1 MKTRNRMCA
10 SALADSAP
18 TADIDA
24 LSVEG
29 LTIAYGSAA
38 PSVSGVTLRVRKGEI
53 VGVIGESGSGKSS
66 VALAMMGLLPDSARV
81 AATSMQVAGFDVRDA
96 RERDW
101 AQVRGVHASM
111 VFQEPMSALNP
122 CMRIGA
128 QIAEVLRIHGIAD
141 RTTAE
146 QRALD
151 ILKLVRIPDPERR
164 MNYFPHQL
172 SGGQRQRV
180 VIAIAVAAGPSLLVA
195 DEPTTALDV
204 TVQAQILDLI
214 RSLRDET
221 GMGVLFISHDL
232 GVIGQLCERVAVMY
246 RGRVVESGRTERVLA
261 DPRHPYTRALLESI
275 PRPSV
280 PVRSPLAVIP
290 PDNDF
295 EDVPAALEEVR

>member
-1 MKTRNRMCA
+1 MTDDA
-10 SALADSAP
+10 
-18 TADIDA
+18 DA
-24 LSVEG
+24 LRVED
-29 LTIAYGSAA
+29 LSIAYGSAA
-38 PSVSGVTLRVRKGEI
+38 PSVTGVSLRVRKGEI

-66 VALAMMGLLPDSARV
+66 IALAMMGLLPESARV
-81 AATSMQVAGFDVRDA
+81 TASSMTVAGADMQDA
-96 RERDW
+96 TERDW
-101 AQVRGVHASM
+101 AQVRGVKASM

-128 QIAEVLRIHGIAD
+128 QIAEVLRIHGKAD
-141 RTTAE
+141 KKQGRVKALEILQLVQMPDAE
-146 QRALD
+146 KRLD
-151 ILKLVRIPDPERR
+151 
-164 MNYFPHQL
+164 YYPHQL

-214 RSLRDET
+214 KGLRDET

-232 GVIGQLCERVAVMY
+232 GVVGQLCERVAVMY
-246 RGRVVESGRTERVLA
+246 RGRVVESGSARRVLEN
-261 DPRHPYTRALLESI
+261 PQHPYTRALLESI

-290 PDNDF
+290 PINDF
-295 EDVPAALEEVR
+295 AEVPAILEEAS

>member
-1 MKTRNRMCA
+1 MTDDA
-10 SALADSAP
+10 
-18 TADIDA
+18 DA
-24 LSVEG
+24 LRVDD
-29 LTIAYGSAA
+29 LTIAYGDAP
-38 PSVSGVTLRVRKGEI
+38 PSVSGVSLRVREGEI

-66 VALAMMGLLPDSARV
+66 IALAMMGLLPESARV
-81 AATSMQVAGFDVRDA
+81 TAASLNIAGIEMQDA
-96 RERDW
+96 NEHEWDE
-101 AQVRGVHASM
+101 VRGLKASM

-128 QIAEVLRIHGIAD
+128 QIAEVLQIHGTAD
-141 RTTAE
+141 KKQARA
-146 QRALD
+146 RALE
-151 ILKLVRIPDPERR
+151 ILQLVQMPDAEKRL
-164 MNYFPHQL
+164 NYYPHQL

-214 RSLRDET
+214 KGLRDES

-246 RGRVVESGRTERVLA
+246 RGRVVESGSARRVLA
-261 DPRHPYTRALLESI
+261 DPQHPYTRALLESI

-290 PDNDF
+290 ADNDF
-295 EDVPAALEEVR
+295 AEIPPVLEDVA

>member
-1 MKTRNRMCA
+1 MTDA
-10 SALADSAP
+10 
-18 TADIDA
+18 TDA
-24 LSVEG
+24 LRVED
-29 LTIAYGSAA
+29 LSIAYGSAP
-38 PSVSGVTLRVRKGEI
+38 PSVSGVSLRVRKGEI

-66 VALAMMGLLPDSARV
+66 IALAMMGLLPDSAHV
-81 AATSMQVAGFDVRDA
+81 TAASIDVAGSDMNDA
-96 RERDW
+96 TERDW
-101 AQVRGVHASM
+101 AQVRGVKASM

-128 QIAEVLRIHGIAD
+128 QIAEVLQIHGKAD
-141 RTTAE
+141 KKQARA
-146 QRALD
+146 RALE
-151 ILKLVRIPDPERR
+151 ILRLVQMPDAEKRL
-164 MNYFPHQL
+164 NYYPHQL

-180 VIAIAVAAGPSLLVA
+180 VIAIAVAAGPDLLVA

-214 RSLRDET
+214 KSLRDET

-246 RGRVVESGRTERVLA
+246 RGRVVETGSARRVLE

-290 PDNDF
+290 AVNDF
-295 EDVPAALEEVR
+295 DSVPAVLEEAS

>member
-1 MKTRNRMCA
+1 MNT
-10 SALADSAP
+10 DV
-18 TADIDA
+18 DA
-24 LSVEG
+24 LRVED
-29 LTIAYGSAA
+29 LSIAYGGAA
-38 PSVSGVTLRVRKGEI
+38 PSVSEVSLRVRKGEI

-66 VALAMMGLLPDSARV
+66 VALAMMGLLPDSATV
-81 AATSMQVAGFDVRDA
+81 TAKTLSVAGSEMRDA
-96 RERDW
+96 GEQDW
-101 AQVRGVHASM
+101 ARVRGVRASM

-128 QIAEVLRIHGIAD
+128 QIAEVLRIHGVAD
-141 RTTAE
+141 KRSSRA
-146 QRALD
+146 RALE
-151 ILKLVRIPDPERR
+151 ILKLVQMPDAERR
-164 MNYFPHQL
+164 MGYYPHQL

-180 VIAIAVAAGPSLLVA
+180 VIAIAVAADPTLLVA

-232 GVIGQLCERVAVMY
+232 GVIGQLCERIAVMY
-246 RGRVVESGRTERVLA
+246 RGRIVESGSAGRVLE
-261 DPRHPYTRALLESI
+261 DPQHPYTRALLESI

-290 PDNDF
+290 ADNDF
-295 EDVPAALEEVR
+295 DEVPAVLEDAL

>member
-1 MKTRNRMCA
+1 MTDA
-10 SALADSAP
+10 
-18 TADIDA
+18 TDA
-24 LSVEG
+24 LRVED
-29 LTIAYGSAA
+29 LSIAYGSAP
-38 PSVSGVTLRVRKGEI
+38 PSVSGVSLRVRKGEI
-53 VGVIGESGSGKSS
+53 GGVIGESGSGKSS
-66 VALAMMGLLPDSARV
+66 IALAMMGLLPDSARV
-81 AATSMQVAGFDVRDA
+81 TAASIDVAGSDMNDA
-96 RERDW
+96 TERDW
-101 AQVRGVHASM
+101 AQVRGVKASM

-128 QIAEVLRIHGIAD
+128 QIAEVLQIHGKAD
-141 RTTAE
+141 KKQARA
-146 QRALD
+146 RALE
-151 ILKLVRIPDPERR
+151 ILRLVQMPDAEKRL
-164 MNYFPHQL
+164 NYYPHQL

-180 VIAIAVAAGPSLLVA
+180 VIAIAVAAGPDLLVA

-214 RSLRDET
+214 KSLRDET

-246 RGRVVESGRTERVLA
+246 RGRVVETGSARRVLE

-290 PDNDF
+290 AVNDF
-295 EDVPAALEEVR
+295 DSVPAVLEEAS

>member
-1 MKTRNRMCA
+1 MTDA
-10 SALADSAP
+10 
-18 TADIDA
+18 TDA
-24 LSVEG
+24 LRVED
-29 LTIAYGSAA
+29 LSIAYGSAP
-38 PSVSGVTLRVRKGEI
+38 PSVSGVSLRVRKGEI

-66 VALAMMGLLPDSARV
+66 IALAMMGLLPDSARV
-81 AATSMQVAGFDVRDA
+81 TAASIDVAGSDMNDA
-96 RERDW
+96 TERDW
-101 AQVRGVHASM
+101 AQVRGVKASM

-128 QIAEVLRIHGIAD
+128 QIAEVLQIHGKANKKQA
-141 RTTAE
+141 RA
-146 QRALD
+146 RALE
-151 ILKLVRIPDPERR
+151 ILRLVQMPDAEKRL
-164 MNYFPHQL
+164 NYYPHQL

-180 VIAIAVAAGPSLLVA
+180 VIAIAVAAGPDLLVA

-214 RSLRDET
+214 KSLRDET

-246 RGRVVESGRTERVLA
+246 RGRVVETGSARRVLE

-290 PDNDF
+290 AVNDF
-295 EDVPAALEEVR
+295 DSVPAVLEEAS

>member
-1 MKTRNRMCA
+1 MRGHPDGGQGR
-10 SALADSAP
+10 SATGA
-18 TADIDA
+18 DA
-24 LSVEG
+24 LRVDELS
-29 LTIAYGSAA
+29 IAYGAAA
-38 PSVSGVTLRVRKGEI
+38 PSVSAVSLRVRRGEI

-66 VALAMMGLLPDSARV
+66 IALAMMGLLPDSARV
-81 AATSMQVAGFDVRDA
+81 TAQSLEVAGVDMQGA

-101 AQVRGVHASM
+101 CRVRGVKASM

-128 QIAEVLRIHGIAD
+128 QIAEVLLIHGKAD
-141 RTTAE
+141 KRRARA
-146 QRALD
+146 RALE
-151 ILKLVRIPDPERR
+151 ILELVRMPDAEKRLD
-164 MNYFPHQL
+164 YYPHQL

-180 VIAIAVAAGPSLLVA
+180 VIAIAVAAGPDLLVA

-204 TVQAQILDLI
+204 TVQAQILELI

-246 RGRVVESGRTERVLA
+246 RGRIVETGAARRVLE

-290 PDNDF
+290 AVNDF
-295 EDVPAALEEVR
+295 ADVPPVLEEAS

>member
-1 MKTRNRMCA
+1 MDR
-10 SALADSAP
+10 DV
-18 TADIDA
+18 DA
-24 LSVEG
+24 LHVEG
-29 LTIAYGSAA
+29 LSIAYGGAA
-38 PSVSGVTLRVRKGEI
+38 PSVQDVSLRVGPGEI

-66 VALAMMGLLPDSARV
+66 IALAMMGLLPDSATVTASRLD
-81 AATSMQVAGFDVRDA
+81 VAGTDMQGA
-96 RERDW
+96 TERDW
-101 AQVRGVHASM
+101 SGLRGARASM

-141 RTTAE
+141 KRQARA
-146 QRALD
+146 RALE
-151 ILKLVRIPDPERR
+151 ILHLVRMPDAERR
-164 MNYFPHQL
+164 LGYYPHQL

-180 VIAIAVAAGPSLLVA
+180 VIAIAVAAGPTLLVA

-204 TVQAQILDLI
+204 TVQAQILELLWT
-214 RSLRDET
+214 LRDET

-246 RGRVVESGRTERVLA
+246 RGRIVETGRAERVLA
-261 DPRHPYTRALLESI
+261 DPQHPYTRALLESI

-290 PDNDF
+290 VDNDF
-295 EDVPAALEEVR
+295 AEAPAVLEEVR

>member
-1 MKTRNRMCA
+1 M
-10 SALADSAP
+10 
-18 TADIDA
+18 IDA
-24 LSVEG
+24 TDALRVEDLS
-29 LTIAYGSAA
+29 IAYGTAP
-38 PSVSGVTLRVRKGEI
+38 PSVSGVSLRVRKGEI

-66 VALAMMGLLPDSARV
+66 IALAMMGLLPDSARV
-81 AATSMQVAGFDVRDA
+81 AASTMEIAGSDMKGA
-96 RERDW
+96 TELDW
-101 AQVRGVHASM
+101 GQVRGLKASM

-122 CMRIGA
+122 CMRIGP
-128 QIAEVLRIHGIAD
+128 QIAEVLQIHGKAD
-141 RTTAE
+141 KKQARA
-146 QRALD
+146 RALE
-151 ILKLVRIPDPERR
+151 ILRLVQMPDAEKRLD
-164 MNYFPHQL
+164 YYPHQL

-180 VIAIAVAAGPSLLVA
+180 VIAIAVAAGPDLLVA

-246 RGRVVESGRTERVLA
+246 RGRVVETGTARRVLE
-261 DPRHPYTRALLESI
+261 DPQHPYTKALLESI

-290 PDNDF
+290 AVNDF
-295 EDVPAALEEVR
+295 AEVPAVLEEAS

>member
-1 MKTRNRMCA
+1 MT
-10 SALADSAP
+10 DD
-18 TADIDA
+18 TDA
-24 LSVEG
+24 LRVDDLS
-29 LTIAYGSAA
+29 IAYGGAP
-38 PSVSGVTLRVRKGEI
+38 PSVSGVSLRVRKGEI

-66 VALAMMGLLPDSARV
+66 IALAMMGLLPDSARV
-81 AATSMQVAGFDVRDA
+81 TASRLDVAGHDMNGA

-101 AQVRGVHASM
+101 TRVRGVAASM

-128 QIAEVLRIHGIAD
+128 QIAEVLRIHGTAD
-141 RTTAE
+141 KRQARA
-146 QRALD
+146 RALE
-151 ILKLVRIPDPERR
+151 ILQLVQMPDAERR
-164 MNYFPHQL
+164 LDYYPHQL

-180 VIAIAVAAGPSLLVA
+180 VIAIAVAAGPDLLVA

-214 RSLRDET
+214 RGLRDET

-246 RGRVVESGRTERVLA
+246 RGRVVESGSARRVLD
-261 DPRHPYTRALLESI
+261 DPQHPYTRALLESI

-290 PDNDF
+290 AVNDF
-295 EDVPAALEEVR
+295 AEVAPVLEEAS

>member
-1 MKTRNRMCA
+1 MTDA
-10 SALADSAP
+10 
-18 TADIDA
+18 TDA
-24 LSVEG
+24 LRVED
-29 LTIAYGSAA
+29 LSIAYGSAP
-38 PSVSGVTLRVRKGEI
+38 PSVSGVSLRVRKGEI

-66 VALAMMGLLPDSARV
+66 IALAMMGLLPDSARV
-81 AATSMQVAGFDVRDA
+81 TAASIDVAGSDMNDA
-96 RERDW
+96 TERDW
-101 AQVRGVHASM
+101 ARVRGVKASM

-128 QIAEVLRIHGIAD
+128 QIAEVLQIHGKAD
-141 RTTAE
+141 KKQARA
-146 QRALD
+146 RALE
-151 ILKLVRIPDPERR
+151 ILRLVQMPDAEKRL
-164 MNYFPHQL
+164 NYYPHQL

-180 VIAIAVAAGPSLLVA
+180 VIAIAVAAGPDLLVA

-214 RSLRDET
+214 KSLRDET

-246 RGRVVESGRTERVLA
+246 RGRVVETGSARRVLE

-290 PDNDF
+290 AVNDF
-295 EDVPAALEEVR
+295 DSVPAVLEEAS

>member
-1 MKTRNRMCA
+1 MTDA
-10 SALADSAP
+10 
-18 TADIDA
+18 DA
-24 LSVEG
+24 LVIEG
-29 LTIAYGSAA
+29 LTIAYR
-38 PSVSGVTLRVRKGEI
+38 GVPAVTGVDLRVRRGEI

-66 VALAMMGLLPDSARV
+66 VALAAMGLLPDSATV
-81 AATSMQVAGFDVRDA
+81 EATRRDIDGTDVRDISE
-96 RERDW
+96 REW
-101 AQVRGVHASM
+101 AAVRGVRASM

-128 QIAEVLRIHGIAD
+128 QIAETLRVHGLAD
-141 RTTAE
+141 RAQARE
-146 QRALD
+146 RVLE
-151 ILKLVRIPDPERR
+151 ILRLVRMPDPERR
-164 MNYFPHQL
+164 MRYYPHQL

-180 VIAIAVAAGPSLLVA
+180 VIAIAVAAGPALLVA

-204 TVQAQILDLI
+204 TVQAQILGVI

-232 GVIGQLCERVAVMY
+232 GVIGQLCDRIAVMY
-246 RGRVVESGRTERVLA
+246 RGRIVEAGVAASVLA
-261 DPRHPYTRALLESI
+261 DPQHPYTRAMLESI

-295 EDVPAALEEVR
+295 LQVPAVLEEAS

>member
-1 MKTRNRMCA
+1 MTDDA
-10 SALADSAP
+10 
-18 TADIDA
+18 DA
-24 LSVEG
+24 LRVDD
-29 LTIAYGSAA
+29 LTIAYGAA
-38 PSVSGVTLRVRKGEI
+38 PPSVSGVSLRVREGEI

-66 VALAMMGLLPDSARV
+66 IALAMMGLLPESARV
-81 AATSMQVAGFDVRDA
+81 TAASLNIAGIEMQDA
-96 RERDW
+96 TEHDW
-101 AQVRGVHASM
+101 DEVRGLKASM

-128 QIAEVLRIHGIAD
+128 QIAEVLQIHGTAD
-141 RTTAE
+141 KKQARA
-146 QRALD
+146 RALE
-151 ILKLVRIPDPERR
+151 ILQLVQMPDAEKRL
-164 MNYFPHQL
+164 NYYPHQL

-214 RSLRDET
+214 KGLRDES

-246 RGRVVESGRTERVLA
+246 RGRVVESGSARRVLA
-261 DPRHPYTRALLESI
+261 DPQHPYTRALLESI

-290 PDNDF
+290 ADNDF
-295 EDVPAALEEVR
+295 AEIPPVLEDVA

>member
-1 MKTRNRMCA
+1 MDR
-10 SALADSAP
+10 DV
-18 TADIDA
+18 DA
-24 LSVEG
+24 LHVEG
-29 LTIAYGSAA
+29 LSIAYGGAA
-38 PSVSGVTLRVRKGEI
+38 PSVQDVSLRVGPGEI

-66 VALAMMGLLPDSARV
+66 IALAMMGLLPDSATVTASRLD
-81 AATSMQVAGFDVRDA
+81 VAGTDMQGA
-96 RERDW
+96 TERDW
-101 AQVRGVHASM
+101 SGLRGARASM

-141 RTTAE
+141 RRQARA
-146 QRALD
+146 RALE
-151 ILKLVRIPDPERR
+151 ILHLVRMPDAERR
-164 MNYFPHQL
+164 LGYYPHQL

-180 VIAIAVAAGPSLLVA
+180 VIAIAVAAGPTLLVA

-204 TVQAQILDLI
+204 TVQAQILELL
-214 RSLRDET
+214 RTLRDET

-246 RGRVVESGRTERVLA
+246 RGRIVETGRAERVLA
-261 DPRHPYTRALLESI
+261 DPQHPYTRALLESI

-290 PDNDF
+290 VDNDF
-295 EDVPAALEEVR
+295 DEAPAVLEEVR